1 MVANKNVLSK
11 NLKKYISKSGK
22 DRSTIAE
29 ELDLSYSTLTDW
41 VNGKKY
47 PRINNIEKL
56 ADYFNVSKMD
66 LIEDFEEI
74 KKDNDTIATIIVK
87 LRMNKELLNV
97 VEKLLSLDKATA
109 YMSSFWIEYYYV
121 KLSDNGKITM
131 KLTTNSSNGYAGVSI
146 TCIRL

>member
-1 MVANKNVLSK
+1 MTVVNKDVLSK

-29 ELDLSYSTLTDW
+29 ELELSYSTLTDW

-56 ADYFNVSKMD
+56 AAYFDVSKSD

-74 KKDNDTIATIIVK
+74 KKDNDRLVSIIVK
-87 LRMNKELLNV
+87 LRTNKELLDV
-97 VEKLLSLDKATA
+97 VEKLSFLDKA
-109 YMSSFWIEYYYV
+109 
-121 KLSDNGKITM
+121 KLENLSRFLDAI
-131 KLTTNSSNGYAGVSI
+131 I
-146 TCIRL
+146 